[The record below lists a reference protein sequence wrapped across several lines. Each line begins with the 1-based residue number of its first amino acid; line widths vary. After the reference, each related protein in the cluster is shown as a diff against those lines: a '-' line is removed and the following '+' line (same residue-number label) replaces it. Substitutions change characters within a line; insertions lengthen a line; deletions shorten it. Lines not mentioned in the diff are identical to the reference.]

1 MEQSDALDAL
11 HTFRES
17 LYRCFDRRAD
27 ALFELTDA
35 ILTAEQVPSPVHLRA
50 CRRCIV
56 ADGAAFMPRSGKG
69 GSTPKSS
76 AEPARPLSA
85 SSRKHNDARLRA
97 GRECVESL

>member
-1 MEQSDALDAL
+1 MLSMPYT

-17 LYRCFDRRAD
+17 LYRCFDRRAE

-69 GSTPKSS
+69 GSTPKLCGACSS
-76 AEPARPLSA
+76 AIRFQPKAQR
-85 SSRKHNDARLRA
+85 DARLRA